1 MDFGETMSR
10 YIIISY
16 EGFGPKPEIGFYS
29 EKEAKQMAKHLEE
42 AGFEYHLTKEIKHYT
57 PKYESID
64 GKYHL
69 I

>member
-29 EKEAKQMAKHLEE
+29 EKEAKQMTKHLDEE
-42 AGFEYHLTKEIKHYT
+42 GFEYSLAKEIKHHKPET
-57 PKYESID
+57 SLNE
-64 GKYHL
+64 GKHHFW
-69 I
+69 